1 MRRNINLSFAFNRFS
16 LASITGYKTDLCYIK
31 SPLKMKLHLILIF
44 SIILTNFSL
53 QGQGCVAIRGV
64 GSCLN
69 PNSHTEAGLKGAWN
83 ISGDFR
89 YFKSFRHF
97 KGLEEEADR
106 VANGTEVINHT
117 SAFNI
122 GVQHGLT
129 ERLFFT
135 SDIPFVINT
144 RSSLYEHGRKERRTS
159 FSRGLGDIRAGL
171 GYWIVAPGRKKHAL
185 AAGFSIKLP
194 TGNYQ
199 ALDLFYNVGP
209 NGGSEVRPVDQ
220 SIQPGDGG
228 FGISLDFQ
236 YYQSIFS
243 GITGYITG
251 YYLSNP
257 REMNGVRTFR
267 ETLNPILK
275 NESIMSVS
283 DQYSFRAGLM
293 TGSNQKGFSGIIGA
307 RYEGVPVRDVL
318 GGSLGFRRPG
328 SIISLEPGINYM
340 KGGTNIQL
348 SVPIAVRRSRPQSV
362 TDIET
367 SKLTGQFRN
376 GDAAFADYLINLRYS
391 VQISK
396 KK

>member
-1 MRRNINLSFAFNRFS
+1 MVKQMTFALSK
-16 LASITGYKTDLCYIK
+16 L
-31 SPLKMKLHLILIF
+31 PEKMKKVFI
-44 SIILTNFSL
+44 IILTIKLSAYSL

-69 PNSHTEAGLKGAWN
+69 PNSHAAAGLKGAWN

-97 KGLEEEADR
+97 RGHEEEADR

-117 SAFNI
+117 SAFNL

-129 ERLFFT
+129 ERLFFS

-144 RSSLYEHGRKERRTS
+144 RSSLYEHGRKERRTT
-159 FSRGLGDIRAGL
+159 FSRGLGDIRLGM
-171 GYWIVAPGRKKHAL
+171 GYWLVAPGQKKYAV
-185 AAGFSIKLP
+185 AAGISVKLP

-199 ALDLFYNVGP
+199 ALDIFYNVGI
-209 NGGSEVRPVDQ
+209 NGSSEVRPVDQ

-228 FGISLDFQ
+228 FGISFDFQ
-236 YYQSIFS
+236 YYQALFS

-251 YYLSNP
+251 FYLANP

-267 ETLNPILK
+267 ETLNPLLK

-283 DQYSFRAGLM
+283 DQFSYRAGLL
-293 TGSNQKGFSGIIGA
+293 TGSNRKGISGILGA
-307 RYEGVPVRDVL
+307 RYEGVPVRDII

-328 SIISLEPGINYM
+328 SILSIEPGISYM

-348 SVPIAVRRSRPQSV
+348 STPIAIRRNRPQSV

-367 SKLTGQFRN
+367 TEQTGQFRN

-391 VQISK
+391 IQLSK

>member
-1 MRRNINLSFAFNRFS
+1 MKKLFVVILMFELS
-16 LASITGYKTDLCYIK
+16 IYG
-31 SPLKMKLHLILIF
+31 
-44 SIILTNFSL
+44 L

-69 PNSHTEAGLKGAWN
+69 PNSHAETGLKGSWT

-97 KGLEEEADR
+97 RGHEEEADR

-129 ERLFFT
+129 ERLFFS

-144 RSSLYEHGRKERRTS
+144 RSSLYEHGRKERRTT
-159 FSRGLGDIRAGL
+159 FSRGLGDIRLGL
-171 GYWIVAPGRKKHAL
+171 GYWLVEPGRKKHAL
-185 AAGFSIKLP
+185 AAGFSVKLP

-199 ALDLFYNVGP
+199 ALDIFYNVGV
-209 NGGSEVRPVDQ
+209 NGSSEIRPVDQ

-228 FGISLDFQ
+228 FGISIDFQ
-236 YYQSIFS
+236 YYQALFS
-243 GITGYITG
+243 GITGYVTG
-251 YYLSNP
+251 FYLANP

-267 ETLNPILK
+267 ETLSPVLK

-283 DQYSFRAGLM
+283 DQFSYRAGLM
-293 TGSNQKGFSGIIGA
+293 TGSNRKGISGIIGA
-307 RYEGVPVRDVL
+307 RYEGVPVRDII

-328 SIISLEPGINYM
+328 SILSVEPGISYM

-348 SVPIAVRRSRPQSV
+348 SIPIAIRRNRPQSV

-367 SKLTGQFRN
+367 TAQTGQFRN

-391 VQISK
+391 LQLSK